1 MTERPPAPPSP
12 TPVGATPVGATPLR
26 RMRRVLAL
34 AWVAGVVILY
44 LAVREL
50 GLNLGI

>member
-1 MTERPPAPPSP
+1 MTKPPPAPPNP
-12 TPVGATPVGATPLR
+12 NPLGATLLRATPLR
-26 RMRRVLAL
+26 GMRRVLAL

>member
-1 MTERPPAPPSP
+1 MTERPPSPPNP
-12 TPVGATPVGATPLR
+12 NPLGATPLR
-26 RMRRVLAL
+26 GMRRILAL

>member
-1 MTERPPAPPSP
+1 MTARPPAPPKISL
-12 TPVGATPVGATPLR
+12 GSTPLR
-26 RMRRVLAL
+26 GMRRVLAL